1 MFKIYNNLQT
11 FDPAHSFKAWIYQIS
26 RNHCPD
32 FLKSRAGR
40 LLDASEIQ
48 DKDIPGSDSPER
60 IAMKIET
67 QVMIDQIINSLS
79 SRDKEIAFLRFYEN
93 LKYRDISQ
101 ITGLNLNSTKA
112 RIRLIRLRLKKDIGR
127 DL

>member
-26 RNHCPD
+26 RNHCLD

-40 LLDASEIQ
+40 LLDTNEIQ
-48 DKDIPGSDSPER
+48 DKDIPDSDSPER

-127 DL
+127 YL

>member
-26 RNHCPD
+26 RNHCLD
-32 FLKSRAGR
+32 FLKSRAVR
-40 LLDASEIQ
+40 LLDASKIQ

-60 IAMKIET
+60 IAMKIEI
-67 QVMIDQIINSLS
+67 QGKIDQIINSLS
-79 SRDKEIAFLRFYEN
+79 SRDKEIAFLRFSEN
-93 LKYRDISQ
+93 LKSREISQ

-112 RIRLIRLRLKKDIGR
+112 RIRWIRMRLKKDLGR
-127 DL
+127 YL